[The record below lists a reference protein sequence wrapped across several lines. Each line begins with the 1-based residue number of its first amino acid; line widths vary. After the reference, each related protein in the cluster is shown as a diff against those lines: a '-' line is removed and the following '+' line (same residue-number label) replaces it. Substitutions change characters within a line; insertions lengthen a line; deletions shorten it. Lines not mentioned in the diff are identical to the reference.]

1 MMQMRPAA
9 RTLQGK
15 TISRMEQSPDRMD
28 IAVAIVSYR
37 TADMVAE
44 ALPPLLEELG
54 AFARARVVIV
64 DNASPGND
72 ADRMQAHL
80 EAMGAPGMVRLVRSP
95 RNGGFAAGNN
105 LAFETLKA
113 DGAPF
118 PDAVLLL
125 NPDAV
130 MKPGALQ
137 RMAQVLA
144 QAPRIGVTGARLEN
158 EDGSTWVAAFHFP
171 SAMGEFARHFGIG
184 AVQKR
189 WPVLAKD
196 MAAPGPVDWVSGAA
210 MLVRWEM
217 IEDIGGMDEA
227 YFLYFEEIDYMRA
240 AADAGW
246 ETWHVPD
253 ALVGHA
259 AGGSTGIVDGA
270 PKAGRMPTYWFESW
284 SRYFIKNHGA
294 GYARIAAA
302 LKLAG
307 VCLGWTQRRLRGKP
321 AGLTPHFI
329 PDFARNC
336 LLGGDGKGTAR

>member
-1 MMQMRPAA
+1 
-9 RTLQGK
+9 
-15 TISRMEQSPDRMD
+15 MEQSPDQLD
-28 IAVAIVSYR
+28 VAVAIVSYR

-44 ALPPLLEELG
+44 ALPPLLEELR

-64 DNASPGND
+64 DNDSPGED

-80 EAMGAPGMVRLVRSP
+80 DAMGSPPEVRLVRSP

-105 LAFETLKA
+105 VAFETLRA
-113 DGAPF
+113 DSAPP

-137 RMAQVLA
+137 EMARVMA
-144 QAPRIGVTGARLEN
+144 GGPRIGVVGARLEN

-171 SAMGEFARHFGIG
+171 SAMGEFARHLGIG
-184 AVQKR
+184 AVQAR
-189 WPVLAKD
+189 WPVLARD

-240 AADAGW
+240 AANAGW
-246 ETWHVPD
+246 ATWHAPA

-270 PKAGRMPTYWFESW
+270 PKAGRMPGYWFESW

-294 GYARIAAA
+294 GYARLAAA

-307 VCLGWTQRRLRGKP
+307 IGLGWMQRRLRGRQ
-321 AGLTPHFI
+321 AGLTPHFLS
-329 PDFARNC
+329 DFARRC
-336 LLGGDGKGTAR
+336 LLGGDGEGTAR